1 MRIKVILQNY
11 NTIHTKYQELLSAM
25 LKEQRG
31 ERMDEE
37 FIRNRITELRL
48 KKGVSEYQMSMELGQ
63 NRSYIQAISSGR
75 SMPSMKQFLNICEY
89 FEITPLQFF
98 DAQENNP
105 QLIKK
110 ALDGMR
116 KMSDDDLIIRNVTL
130 VSSSISSVMRLASN
144 DIAHNAVHFGIA
156 QISVLRDCS
165 SSAACSK
172 GGKCLPRRS
181 ARFKIPSQAF
191 GDKKYLSG
199 AFSSKI
205 SDKEHAPASLCC
217 SEILGVVH
225 APSEINSSA
234 SYHSGVGPSPRI
246 RHWNRG
252 FCERLQHSRK
262 VTSSCG

>member
-11 NTIHTKYQELLSAM
+11 NTTHTKYQELLSAM

-105 QLIKK
+105 QLI
-110 ALDGMR
+110 LRPGCPFG
-116 KMSDDDLIIRNVTL
+116 
-130 VSSSISSVMRLASN
+130 RLSHSRGVSN
-144 DIAHNAVHFGIA
+144 DTIFRA
-156 QISVLRDCS
+156 L
-165 SSAACSK
+165 
-172 GGKCLPRRS
+172 
-181 ARFKIPSQAF
+181 
-191 GDKKYLSG
+191 
-199 AFSSKI
+199 
-205 SDKEHAPASLCC
+205 
-217 SEILGVVH
+217 IL
-225 APSEINSSA
+225 
-234 SYHSGVGPSPRI
+234 
-246 RHWNRG
+246 
-252 FCERLQHSRK
+252 HSRTLLAASA
-262 VTSSCG
+262 VPQN